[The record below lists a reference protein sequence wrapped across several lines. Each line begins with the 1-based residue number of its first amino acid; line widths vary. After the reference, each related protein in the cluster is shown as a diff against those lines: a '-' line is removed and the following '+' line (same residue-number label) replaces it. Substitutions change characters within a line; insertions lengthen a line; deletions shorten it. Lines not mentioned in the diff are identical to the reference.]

1 MRRSLLGA
9 AICAAAPG
17 AALAQSMDNMRGMTM
32 PATPASPDHHDMAAI
47 SGMAMMGDGVSSP
60 GSGTA
65 RLPANDHMTGLHIV
79 VGDWMLMVHGY
90 AWASWTDQGRPRGS
104 REAFVQSMAMVEASR
119 PVADG
124 VDLTLRSMLSADP
137 LMGER
142 GYPNLFAS
150 GETAHGLALIDRQHP
165 HDLVMELS
173 GRIDVA
179 SGAGSRLILYAALPG
194 EPALGPSAFM
204 HRGSARFDPEAPI
217 THHWFDSTHISWGVV
232 TAGYATRHW
241 QVEASRF
248 KGREP
253 DENRTNIETPRLD
266 SWSVRA
272 TWNPTPAWS
281 VEMSYGALHSPEAL
295 HPEEDERRLIAS
307 VSYSAHGLALIDRQ
321 HPHDLLMELSG
332 RIDVT
337 AGTDSRFF
345 VYGGLPGE
353 PALGPSAFM
362 HRGSARFDPEAP
374 ITHHWFDSTHIS
386 WGVATAGYAT
396 RHWQV
401 EASGFKGREPDE
413 DRTNIETPRLD
424 SWSIRATWNPTPAW
438 SAEVSYG
445 VLHSPEALHPE
456 EDERRLIASVSYSA
470 HGLDVTAGYARKA
483 IRPGRVLPAWM
494 LEGTYAI
501 TRRHAL
507 FGRFENVLNT
517 ELFEREEQLGL
528 DPPLAG
534 EPFRVSKFTAGYAY
548 TLPLGKSFAVALG
561 GAASAYAKS
570 DRLDA
575 AYGRHP
581 HSLTLFAKLMLGR

>member
-1 MRRSLLGA
+1 MRRRLLGA
-9 AICAAAPG
+9 AICAVAPG
-17 AALAQSMDNMRGMTM
+17 AALAQSMNSMDMPGMTM
-32 PATPASPDHHDMAAI
+32 SATPATPDHHDMA
-47 SGMAMMGDGVSSP
+47 GMAMMGDGVSSP

-65 RLPANDHMTGLHIV
+65 RLPAHDHMTGLHV
-79 VGDWMLMVHGY
+79 TAGDWMLMVHGY
-90 AWASWTDQGRPRGS
+90 AWASWTDQGGPRGS
-104 REAFVQSMAMVEASR
+104 REAFVQSMAMIEASR
-119 PVADG
+119 PVANG

-150 GETAHGLALIDRQHP
+150 GETAHGLALINRQHP
-165 HDLVMELS
+165 HDLLMELS
-173 GRIDVA
+173 GRIDVNAGTA
-179 SGAGSRLILYAALPG
+179 SRFFLYGGLPG

-241 QVEASRF
+241 QVEAS
-248 KGREP
+248 
-253 DENRTNIETPRLD
+253 
-266 SWSVRA
+266 
-272 TWNPTPAWS
+272 
-281 VEMSYGALHSPEAL
+281 
-295 HPEEDERRLIAS
+295 
-307 VSYSAHGLALIDRQ
+307 
-321 HPHDLLMELSG
+321 
-332 RIDVT
+332 
-337 AGTDSRFF
+337 
-345 VYGGLPGE
+345 
-353 PALGPSAFM
+353 
-362 HRGSARFDPEAP
+362 
-374 ITHHWFDSTHIS
+374 
-386 WGVATAGYAT
+386 
-396 RHWQV
+396 
-401 EASGFKGREPDE
+401 GFKGREPDE
-413 DRTNIETPRLD
+413 DRTNIETPRID

-438 SAEVSYG
+438 SAEISYG
-445 VLHSPEALHPE
+445 ALHSPEALHPQ

-501 TRRHAL
+501 NRRHAL

-517 ELFEREEQLGL
+517 ELFERDEQLGL

-534 EPFRVSKFTAGYAY
+534 ESFRVSKFTAGYAY
-548 TLPLGKSFAVALG
+548 TLPLGKNFAVALG

>member
-1 MRRSLLGA
+1 MKRSLLGA
-9 AICAAAPG
+9 AICVVAPG
-17 AALAQSMDNMRGMTM
+17 AALAQSMDPMTMSGMTM
-32 PATPASPDHHDMAAI
+32 PAAPATPDNHDMAGM
-47 SGMAMMGDGVSSP
+47 SGMAMMGDGVSSA

-65 RLPANDHMTGLHIV
+65 RLPAHDRMTGLHIMT
-79 VGDWMLMVHGY
+79 GDWMLMVHGY
-90 AWASWTDQGRPRGS
+90 AWASWTDQGGPRGS
-104 REAFVQSMAMVEASR
+104 REAFVQSMAMIEASR

-165 HDLVMELS
+165 HDLLMELS

-179 SGAGSRLILYAALPG
+179 SGAGSHLFVYAGLPG

-241 QVEASRF
+241 QVEAS
-248 KGREP
+248 
-253 DENRTNIETPRLD
+253 
-266 SWSVRA
+266 
-272 TWNPTPAWS
+272 
-281 VEMSYGALHSPEAL
+281 
-295 HPEEDERRLIAS
+295 
-307 VSYSAHGLALIDRQ
+307 
-321 HPHDLLMELSG
+321 
-332 RIDVT
+332 
-337 AGTDSRFF
+337 
-345 VYGGLPGE
+345 
-353 PALGPSAFM
+353 
-362 HRGSARFDPEAP
+362 
-374 ITHHWFDSTHIS
+374 
-386 WGVATAGYAT
+386 
-396 RHWQV
+396 
-401 EASGFKGREPDE
+401 GFKGREPDE

-424 SWSIRATWNPTPAW
+424 SWSVRATWNPTPSW
-438 SAEVSYG
+438 SAQVSYG
-445 VLHSPEALHPE
+445 TLHSPEALHPQ

-483 IRPGRVLPAWM
+483 INPGRVLPAWM
-494 LEGTYAI
+494 LECTYAI
-501 TRRHAL
+501 TRRHAM
-507 FGRFENVLNT
+507 FGRFENVLNA
-517 ELFEREEQLGL
+517 ELFERDEQLGL
-528 DPPLAG
+528 NPPLAG

-570 DRLDA
+570 ERLDA
-575 AYGRHP
+575 IYGRHP